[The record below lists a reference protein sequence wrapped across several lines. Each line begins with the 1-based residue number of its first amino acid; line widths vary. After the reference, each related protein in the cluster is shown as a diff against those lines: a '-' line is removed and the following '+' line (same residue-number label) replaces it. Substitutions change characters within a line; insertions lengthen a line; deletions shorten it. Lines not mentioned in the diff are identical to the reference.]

1 MRVESGR
8 SGPTQN
14 VNADISTQVAHIGPI
29 LEFKDGS
36 GSHTPHL
43 LASSFCYFANAR
55 RGDLAKLVLDP
66 RYLGSP
72 ISLKHSAFWAF
83 EVVSRDNR
91 RKPEWITSSSCPLP
105 FEKSSTKSGHQ
116 PQKNQ
121 IMSLFNEKWR
131 RRSPYKLRSRAL
143 NL

>member
-1 MRVESGR
+1 MRVETALSA
-8 SGPTQN
+8 PIQN
-14 VNADISTQVAHIGPI
+14 GNADISTQVAHIGPI

-36 GSHTPHL
+36 GSHAPHL

-83 EVVSRDNR
+83 EVASGDNKR
-91 RKPEWITSSSCPLP
+91 EPR
-105 FEKSSTKSGHQ
+105 
-116 PQKNQ
+116 
-121 IMSLFNEKWR
+121 
-131 RRSPYKLRSRAL
+131 
-143 NL
+143 